1 MGFIRSTATVGFC
14 IESHQYDLDLRREYS
29 DDLQYVKNS
38 LDVTKTFL
46 KIAIAEQDGR
56 RILCRRTGLG
66 CRDRQNPKWE
76 WPGIGFCRA

>member
-46 KIAIAEQDGR
+46 KMAIAE
-56 RILCRRTGLG
+56 RI
-66 CRDRQNPKWE
+66 
-76 WPGIGFCRA
+76 